1 MSSGCRYS
9 RAIRQSM
16 NKMFDN
22 RSSINRIIADII
34 SEYSHTLT
42 LHRGNYLFGP
52 CREYFIIKEVLSQH
66 WVTGFFCPPRI
77 EFVHFNSVLYHP
89 DLSRRTRI
97 RKKRLFDPFGVM
109 AIKCRNKTFKRE
121 INEHQSY
128 SNLATIFA

>member
-16 NKMFDN
+16 NKILDN
-22 RSSINRIIADII
+22 RSSINRILADLIA
-34 SEYSHTLT
+34 SYSHTLP
-42 LHRGNYLFGP
+42 LRRGNYLFGP
-52 CREYFIIKEVLSQH
+52 RREYFVINEVLSHH

-77 EFVHFNSVLYHP
+77 EFFPANLVLYHP

-97 RKKRLFDPFGVM
+97 RKKRLYDPFGMPLVR
-109 AIKCRNKTFKRE
+109 CRNKTFKQE

-128 SNLATIFA
+128 SNLAAIYA

>member
-1 MSSGCRYS
+1 MQSGCRYS

-22 RSSINRIIADII
+22 RSSVNRIIAELI

-52 CREYFIIKEVLSQH
+52 SREYFIIKEILSQH

-77 EFVHFNSVLYHP
+77 EFMPTNAVLYHP
-89 DLSRRTRI
+89 DFSRRTRI
-97 RKKRLFDPFGVM
+97 KKKRLFNPFGVM
-109 AIKCRNKTFKRE
+109 AIRCRKKTFKRR
-121 INEHQSY
+121 INEHQPY
-128 SNLATIFA
+128 SHLAGIFA